1 MILGCFQSSDTR
13 ECVGSNPT
21 LAYCQYAESVGVGVS
36 YNCRAGAS
44 GRTLAINSWILLKYH
59 SVHFTVPLSYLS
71 SWIFRYLVA
80 FGI

>member
-1 MILGCFQSSDTR
+1 MAALSRVEKHVSSPHHEEVVR
-13 ECVGSNPT
+13 
-21 LAYCQYAESVGVGVS
+21 AESVGVGVS